1 MGIEVAIGAAIA
13 AASVA
18 TGVMQLGQAKKASR
32 ERKEA
37 NAISSAQQQNE
48 AAASRRKA
56 VREARIRRAM
66 VLNQA
71 EQTGTAESSG
81 ALGATG
87 VIGTNLA
94 SQSAQAAGQT
104 RAIQGIN
111 AANQRAAN
119 YDYKAA
125 RIGAFGDIFTSG
137 LGAFQTKTA

>member
-18 TGVMQLGQAKKASR
+18 TGVMQYSQAKKASR

-37 NAISSAQQQNE
+37 NAISTANAQNE
-48 AAASRRKA
+48 SAASRRKA

-66 VLNQA
+66 ILQSSENSGV
-71 EQTGTAESSG
+71 AESSG

-87 VIGTNLA
+87 VVNTNLG
-94 SQSAQAAGQT
+94 SQNSQAMGQT
-104 RAIQGIN
+104 RAITGIN
-111 AANQRAAN
+111 AANQRAA
-119 YDYKAA
+119 DYEFKGA